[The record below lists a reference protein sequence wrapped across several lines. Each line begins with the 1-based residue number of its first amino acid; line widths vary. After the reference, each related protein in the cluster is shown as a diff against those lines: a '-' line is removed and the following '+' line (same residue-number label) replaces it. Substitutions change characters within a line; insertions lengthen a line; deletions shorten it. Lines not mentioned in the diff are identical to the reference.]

1 MKRWGICMASAKD
14 WRDPADVQPMELTK
28 AKMPWFISSHAAR
41 EHSNAK
47 ISEFC
52 MISPF

>member
-1 MKRWGICMASAKD
+1 MASAKD

-28 AKMPWFISSHAAR
+28 AKMPWFISSQAAR

-47 ISEFC
+47 VSRVY
-52 MISPF
+52 MVSPLRGPSY